1 MCVCEMGEVGL
12 GRLFECESVQENR
25 TREYE
30 PMEGVY
36 IKIRI
41 YLSVY
46 LPLLR
51 LLRYVGSTG
60 VG

>member
-1 MCVCEMGEVGL
+1 MGEVGL

-30 PMEGVY
+30 AMEGVY

-41 YLSVY
+41 HLSVY
-46 LPLLR
+46 LSLLK
-51 LLRYVGSTG
+51 LLRYVEALA
-60 VG
+60 